1 MTLLFLEIGKFIWG
15 VVGGLFS
22 RDGVSSM
29 RDNWRN
35 IAMVAGLALGVLAL
49 IWLVNPFDD
58 SARERRLADAKAER
72 TALLQC
78 SVETLK
84 GTAKLAD
91 LQAAANRAAKT
102 AADEARDEA
111 DKELRALRAKNAE
124 LEDRL
129 RALPDR
135 PGISA
140 RALKELAR

>member
-1 MTLLFLEIGKFIWG
+1 MSLLFLEIGKFLWSVI
-15 VVGGLFS
+15 GGIFS
-22 RDGVSSM
+22 RDGFASM
-29 RDNWRN
+29 RSNWRN
-35 IAMVAGLALGVLAL
+35 IAMVGGLALGVLAL

-84 GTAKLAD
+84 GNAKLVA
-91 LQAAANRAAKT
+91 LQADANRAAKQ
-102 AADEARDEA
+102 AADDARDEA
-111 DKELRALRAKNAE
+111 DKELRTLRAKNAD